1 MMYVG
6 ANRVHLDETEST
18 NKEVKEL
25 FLAGDL
31 ASGTL
36 LTTSFQTDGKG
47 QMGAVWE
54 SYPGLNFLGTYFLQP
69 VMGLNE
75 VFALNM
81 ISSLAVKETIS
92 DFVNRNV
99 EIKWP
104 NDILLEGRKIS
115 GILIET
121 KIQEGKIKGAFI
133 GIGININQLTF
144 SKFGREATS
153 LKKEKGIDCKIE
165 SVIQRLNRHVQQFYT
180 LYKLKG
186 YDSLNYLYHQELYLK
201 GEECIYYVGKDTR
214 YLTFQSVN
222 KRGDAQFFNQNG
234 KIEEFGFKQ
243 IRFSK

>member
-25 FLAGDL
+25 FLVGDL
-31 ASGTL
+31 VSGTL

-153 LKKEKGIDCKIE
+153 LKKEKGIYCKIE

-222 KRGDAQFFNQNG
+222 KRGDAQFFNQDG

-243 IRFSK
+243 IKFSK

>member
-1 MMYVG
+1 MYVG

-25 FLAGDL
+25 FLVGDL
-31 ASGTL
+31 VSGTL

-153 LKKEKGIDCKIE
+153 LKKEKGIYCKIE

-222 KRGDAQFFNQNG
+222 KRGDAQFFNQDG

-243 IRFSK
+243 IKFSK

>member
-1 MMYVG
+1 MYVG

-25 FLAGDL
+25 FLVGDL

-92 DFVNRNV
+92 DFVNRNI